1 MILING
7 QPENRVPVSD
17 RGLQY
22 GDGLFETLAFRNGE
36 LELLPQHLTRLLQGC
51 ERLNLTFQQLD
62 SLKAELAM
70 LCAQTAEDSVIKIIL
85 TRGSGGRG
93 YKAPVDNE
101 AIRIISS
108 HPMPDH
114 PKANQSGVVVR
125 LCEQRL
131 GLNPMLAGI
140 KHLNRL
146 EQVLARSE
154 WDDSNISEG
163 LMLDINENLIEG
175 TMSNLFIVKNQQ
187 LITPAIAQAGI
198 AGIMRGHIMAMAEKM
213 AITCYESSLT
223 VNDLLEADEVFLTNS
238 IIKLWPVKK
247 LIRDNKTTSWQ
258 HGAITQKIQNSLKD
272 LAH

>member
-7 QPENRVPVSD
+7 QPENRIPVSD

-36 LELLPQHLTRLLQGC
+36 LELLEQHIMRLQLGC
-51 ERLNLTFQQLD
+51 KRFNLTFQQVD
-62 SLKAELAM
+62 SLRAELAM

-93 YKAPVDNE
+93 YKAPLENE

-108 HPMPDH
+108 HSMPEY
-114 PKANQSGVVVR
+114 PAANQSGVTVR

-131 GLNPMLAGI
+131 GLNPTLAGI

-154 WDDSNISEG
+154 WDDRTISEG

-175 TMSNLFIVKNQQ
+175 TMSNLFIVKNYQ
-187 LITPAIAQAGI
+187 LITPALTQAGI
-198 AGIMRGHIMAMAEKM
+198 AGIMRSKVMEIADSMSIACHEK
-213 AITCYESSLT
+213 TLT
-223 VNDLLEADEVFLTNS
+223 VNDLLDADEVFLTNS
-238 IIKLWPVKK
+238 IIKLWPVKT
-247 LIRDNKTTSWQ
+247 LLHNDTNKHWQ
-258 HGAITQKIQNSLKD
+258 HGALTQQIQNILEN